1 MADTVFNA
9 CNFQLV
15 VYTISVLICII
26 PYQLV
31 LGWTLP
37 AVVEQWT
44 LYTLVIVFSILHFYY
59 GFAVV
64 SEMCQHFGIK
74 CFTVCAR
81 RANNGSA
88 FFVSSLHIFIP
99 YTWSQTTWCSLNA
112 LSRFYTDK
120 TQTAGESA
128 AGKYWKLEEHTAW
141 RCLIISYTRSV
152 HGGSSRWKKKQPS
165 VWKWRQ

>member
-74 CFTVCAR
+74 CFTVCAH

-88 FFVSSLHIFIP
+88 FCLFSFIYTIHEVKQLDAHLMLSLAFEQIKPKQQEDQQQQENIENLKSIP
-99 YTWSQTTWCSLNA
+99 LG
-112 LSRFYTDK
+112 D
-120 TQTAGESA
+120 
-128 AGKYWKLEEHTAW
+128 
-141 RCLIISYTRSV
+141 V
-152 HGGSSRWKKKQPS
+152 
-165 VWKWRQ
+165 

>member
-26 PYQLV
+26 PYQL
-31 LGWTLP
+31 GWKLP

-88 FFVSSLHIFIP
+88 FLSLLVTF
-99 YTWSQTTWCSLNA
+99 
-112 LSRFYTDK
+112 LS
-120 TQTAGESA
+120 
-128 AGKYWKLEEHTAW
+128 HT
-141 RCLIISYTRSV
+141 
-152 HGGSSRWKKKQPS
+152 
-165 VWKWRQ
+165 